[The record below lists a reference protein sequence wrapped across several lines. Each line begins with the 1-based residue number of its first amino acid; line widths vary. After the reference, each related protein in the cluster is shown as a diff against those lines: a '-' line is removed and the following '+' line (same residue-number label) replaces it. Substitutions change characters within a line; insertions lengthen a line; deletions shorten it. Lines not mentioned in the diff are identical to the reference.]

1 MPPKKVMKSSLK
13 KLGKA
18 KVVLGKTTK
27 GALGKAPVKKRPGLN
42 KKNLAKL
49 GTMTLKEKFET
60 AAQECSDEEGQGK
73 ALKGMLTKDEHSAV
87 WGKHQTH
94 LKKNSLEKEK
104 YDNAS
109 KKDKGLAAAIWLMKT
124 EGKQYLHSSSHVKTH
139 EALKKADKWE
149 SWKQVS
155 DRFGP
160 EELDMHIA
168 SGRVVWRYDPTTQGV
183 IQYKDAQDWEGEYS
197 WKRGKNYELGREG
210 EPSAEDLEKFSELYE
225 RDAMQLGNHHITS
238 LSSSKG
244 FGKGKD
250 NGKGKGKSKKGK
262 GQLAIK
268 DKEENEEEEE
278 EPSEEKQLQEAL
290 KKARKARDG
299 VSQASANLEE
309 ALEKAK
315 GKLSRQGKAA
325 AEGWKSQL
333 QKVGKQLQDKLLKQK
348 GNSDSWKGLLE
359 EAAKV
364 VKGAKDETKEL
375 KHLGGKAASVA
386 PSKRSRASQ

>member
-1 MPPKKVMKSSLK
+1 
-13 KLGKA
+13 
-18 KVVLGKTTK
+18 
-27 GALGKAPVKKRPGLN
+27 
-42 KKNLAKL
+42 
-49 GTMTLKEKFET
+49 MTLKEKIET
-60 AAQECSDEEGQGK
+60 AAQDCSDEEGQGR

-94 LKKNSLEKEK
+94 LKKNSLGKEK

-139 EALKKADKWE
+139 EALKKADKRE

-183 IQYKDAQDWEGEYS
+183 IQYKDTQNWEGGYS
-197 WKRGKNYELGREG
+197 WKRGKHYELGREG
-210 EPSAEDLEKFSELYE
+210 EPSADDLEKFSELYE

-238 LSSSKG
+238 VSSKG

-268 DKEENEEEEE
+268 DKEENEE
-278 EPSEEKQLQEAL
+278 
-290 KKARKARDG
+290 
-299 VSQASANLEE
+299 
-309 ALEKAK
+309 
-315 GKLSRQGKAA
+315 
-325 AEGWKSQL
+325 
-333 QKVGKQLQDKLLKQK
+333 
-348 GNSDSWKGLLE
+348 
-359 EAAKV
+359 
-364 VKGAKDETKEL
+364 
-375 KHLGGKAASVA
+375 
-386 PSKRSRASQ
+386 